1 MANRSKSGG
10 KPPFDRLIAGIPEES
25 LERSLG
31 HVNPESPTTLQL
43 DSVVSLVVINA
54 KCSPQSLGENLGFS
68 PIVIDDIVSDYSGDK
83 IQQREGVIHRWIEV
97 NGKRATLKKLLEAL
111 YHCDETQS
119 IRLVKDERTVQ
130 EGMTTHSVI
139 RI

>member
-1 MANRSKSGG
+1 MANRPRSGG

-43 DSVVSLVVINA
+43 DSVVSLVWRNA
-54 KCSPQSLGENLGFS
+54 KCSPQSLGENLGLS
-68 PIVIDDIVSDYSGDK
+68 PIVIDGIVSDYK

-111 YHCDETQS
+111 YHCDEIQS
-119 IRLVKDERTVQ
+119 IRLVKDELTVQ
-130 EGMTTHSVI
+130 GI
-139 RI
+139 YD